1 MLSQLPTELLYQVF
15 DQLESYQDLSSLS
28 FTCHR
33 TFLIS
38 QGTTLRRKL
47 FERLFRVEQ
56 NKIFVQDNDLFTQ
69 LCHFIEAAKINPTS
83 SSIMH
88 VLEKQIKT
96 SHFVDYHYPSSVVKA
111 KILDVFRSKCQE
123 VKDNLAGI
131 PVSKAARHITQSGPR
146 RVYYDVTV
154 DDNKYK
160 CIFYDLNKVVAFVD
174 NSSYTVHQG
183 TMQFKDEGIL
193 SDVSWSA
200 IFKAK
205 QGQASN
211 MVLPSADMPPSDS
224 FSSKMMPSTQIL
236 VTPRTPS
243 DWQPCLLHTYQHCV
257 LQTKIKKGCLA
268 RNQTFDYVF
277 VYENRHDDAI
287 CIEFCST
294 GESSTEPVSR
304 GYLLMKEHAIQWD
317 TAPTGI

>member
-15 DQLESYQDLSSLS
+15 DQLESYQDLCNLSL
-28 FTCHR
+28 TCRH

-38 QGTTLRRKL
+38 QGTTLRRRL

-56 NKIFVQDNDLFTQ
+56 NKTFLQDNDLFTQ
-69 LCHFIEAAKINPTS
+69 LCHFIEASKIIPTS

-88 VLEKQIKT
+88 VLEQQIKT
-96 SHFVDYHYPSSVVKA
+96 SHFIDYHYPSNVVKG
-111 KILDVFRSKCQE
+111 KILDVFRPQCQE

-131 PVSKAARHITQSGPR
+131 AVSKATRHITKFGPR

-154 DDNKYK
+154 DDSKYK
-160 CIFYDLNKVVAFVD
+160 CIFYDLSKVVAFVD
-174 NSSYTVHQG
+174 NSLYTVHQG

-193 SDVSWSA
+193 STVSWST

-205 QGQASN
+205 QSQAAN
-211 MVLPSADMPPSDS
+211 MVLPSVDMPPPDS
-224 FSSKMMPSTQIL
+224 FNNKMMPSTHVL
-236 VTPRTPS
+236 TTPRTPS
-243 DWQPCLLHTYQHCV
+243 DWQPCLLHTFQHCI
-257 LQTKIKKGCLA
+257 LQTNIKKGCLA
-268 RNQTFDYVF
+268 RNQVFDYVF

-294 GESSTEPVSR
+294 GESSTEVVSR
-304 GYLLMKEHAIQWD
+304 GYLLMKEHAIQWSTPT
-317 TAPTGI
+317 TAI

>member
-1 MLSQLPTELLYQVF
+1 MLSQLPSELLYQVF
-15 DQLESYQDLSSLS
+15 DQLESYQDLSNLS
-28 FTCHR
+28 YTCHR

-47 FERLFRVEQ
+47 FERLFRVKQ
-56 NKIFVQDNDLFTQ
+56 NRAFWQDNDLFIQ

-88 VLEKQIKT
+88 VLEHQIKT
-96 SHFVDYHYPSSVVKA
+96 SHFVDYHYPSNAAKG

-131 PVSKAARHITQSGPR
+131 AVSMATRHITQSGPR

-160 CIFYDLNKVVAFVD
+160 CILYDLNKVVAFVD
-174 NSSYTVHQG
+174 NSSYTVHQ
-183 TMQFKDEGIL
+183 
-193 SDVSWSA
+193 
-200 IFKAK
+200 AK
-205 QGQASN
+205 QRQTN
-211 MVLPSADMPPSDS
+211 NVVLPSVDMLPSDS
-224 FSSKMMPSTQIL
+224 FSNKMMPSTQIHA
-236 VTPRTPS
+236 TPRTPS
-243 DWQPCLLHTYQHCV
+243 DWQPCLLHTFQHCV
-257 LQTKIKKGCLA
+257 LQTNIKKGCLA
-268 RNQTFDYVF
+268 KDQLFDYIF

-294 GESSTEPVSR
+294 GESSTDIVSR
-304 GYLLMKEHAIQWD
+304 GYLLMKEHAIQWN
-317 TAPTGI
+317 TLPTVI